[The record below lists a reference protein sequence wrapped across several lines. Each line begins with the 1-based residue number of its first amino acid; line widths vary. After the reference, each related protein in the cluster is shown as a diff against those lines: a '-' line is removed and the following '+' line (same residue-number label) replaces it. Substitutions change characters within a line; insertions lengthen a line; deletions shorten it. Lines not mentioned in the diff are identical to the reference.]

1 MNCAAARRSGSIVIS
16 SAFGTSI
23 PGDKESD
30 FGVLNSQNLLRIT
43 ELKGGITGISLRAAV
58 QARMVLAL
66 LVRLTKRDHPS
77 ILYDASQ
84 SVFSG
89 DGLLSESVNEDE
101 LHAMPLERKRKLR

>member
-1 MNCAAARRSGSIVIS
+1 MIS

-43 ELKGGITGISLRAAV
+43 ELEGVGISLRAAV

-66 LVRLTKRDHPS
+66 AEGPGLVCTGVGS
-77 ILYDASQ
+77 
-84 SVFSG
+84 
-89 DGLLSESVNEDE
+89 
-101 LHAMPLERKRKLR
+101 